1 MPTTASSTI
10 HPPPICPGRLL
21 THEGPFPLLDPA
33 MTPDILESNIPSN
46 MTETDYG
53 TEWYGHGASGGVPES
68 PPALP
73 PDRCVYSRD
82 HAAHAAGLVGD

>member
-46 MTETDYG
+46 ISQRQIMERSGMG
-53 TEWYGHGASGGVPES
+53 TAPPEES
-68 PPALP
+68 PSSLP
-73 PDRCVYSRD
+73 RYHPTDASI
-82 HAAHAAGLVGD
+82 AAIMPPMLPGS